1 MISKSLPKAKFRVGE
16 VVRVRRNLRSLSQRN
31 SNGQWYIISDM
42 EKLEGKL
49 CEVLRIDYDSN
60 GMFIYRL
67 KSSSGNTGW
76 QENWLEHE
84 VEVEL
89 LPEELFT
96 I

>member
-67 KSSSGNTGW
+67 KSSSGLGW

-89 LPEELFT
+89 ST

>member
-1 MISKSLPKAKFRVGE
+1 MAQGAKPKAKFRPGE
-16 VVRVRRNLRSLSQRN
+16 KVRVRRNLRTLPQRN
-31 SNGQWYIISDM
+31 SNGQWYVISNM
-42 EKLEGKL
+42 EKLEGEL
-49 CEVLRIDYDSN
+49 CEVLRVDYDNN

-67 KSSSGNTGW
+67 KSSSPNTGW

-84 VEVEL
+84 EPQVE